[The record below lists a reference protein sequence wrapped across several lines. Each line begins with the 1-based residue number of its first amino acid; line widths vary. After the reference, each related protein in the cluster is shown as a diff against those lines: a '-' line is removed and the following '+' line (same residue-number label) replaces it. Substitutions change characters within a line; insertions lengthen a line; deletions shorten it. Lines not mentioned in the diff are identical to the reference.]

1 MKIYD
6 KRFFIAILISI
17 LVSSCAT
24 AKREKQ
30 ISSDL
35 RKAAL
40 KLSQKNSLSGTN
52 YYTVDQDDVLDIT
65 VWKSLSTKKGEAEE
79 YFLNDGDKLEISVWQ
94 WPDLLKDVVV
104 RPDGKISFPLIGDVV
119 AQGRTLTDLD
129 NEITEKLSAFI
140 KSPEV
145 SIMITAFG
153 TAQEGF
159 LRPEINF
166 VKVNEL
172 STEQTVAPD
181 GNIYLPLFGAVQAGG
196 LTLNQLSLKIK
207 EKALQFVQNP
217 EVSISIRQFGGRKL
231 IVLGE
236 VLDPGTYVFTG
247 EATVL
252 EAIGWAGGYTRNA
265 VLKNVF
271 VIRGDLANPQVYTL
285 NLRDVLDKKNLSQ
298 DLKIQARDVV
308 YVPRTV
314 ISEVS
319 HVLMQLLSP
328 LTSSSSAVSGIQT
341 IRAGTGP
348 KK

>member
-207 EKALQFVQNP
+207 ERPSSLYRIRKYRLASDSSEEESLLSWARFSTREHMSLPERQQYWRLSAGP
-217 EVSISIRQFGGRKL
+217 EVIPETPF
-231 IVLGE
+231 
-236 VLDPGTYVFTG
+236 
-247 EATVL
+247 
-252 EAIGWAGGYTRNA
+252 
-265 VLKNVF
+265 
-271 VIRGDLANPQVYTL
+271 
-285 NLRDVLDKKNLSQ
+285 
-298 DLKIQARDVV
+298 
-308 YVPRTV
+308 
-314 ISEVS
+314 
-319 HVLMQLLSP
+319 
-328 LTSSSSAVSGIQT
+328 
-341 IRAGTGP
+341 
-348 KK
+348 